1 MPIHVSMR
9 GTVLEG
15 PTEVE
20 VAEGARPLTVFLFG
34 DAQFG
39 EYGGQQFVLDRIP
52 CCEVVC
58 RGTAAGSALQNLK
71 PGDAVVVVGRLIVR
85 LGLGSDN
92 DLGLVRLSVEA
103 ESIGVDLASA
113 TSRPV

>member
-1 MPIHVSMR
+1 MSIHVTMR

-39 EYGGQQFVLDRIP
+39 EYGGQQFALDRIP
-52 CCEVVC
+52 SCEVVC
-58 RGTAAGSALQNLK
+58 RGSAAGSALRKLEA
-71 PGDAVVVVGRLIVR
+71 GDAVVVVGRLIVR

-103 ESIGVDLASA
+103 VSVGVDLASA
-113 TSRPV
+113 TPRPV